1 MAKKIEDLRNPKP
14 TLVIPFKTPNAP
26 ESDNLCKCG
35 CGQEI
40 NLGLDSYIIIDDMLF
55 WDDSCV
61 TDHFIKDAGG
71 RRVYGG
77 AC

>member
-1 MAKKIEDLRNPKP
+1 MAKKQSEIKRFPEMY
-14 TLVIPFKTPNAP
+14 TFKQPSAQK
-26 ESDNLCKCG
+26 SDNLCKCG
-35 CGQEI
+35 CGHEI
-40 NLGLDSYIIIDDMLF
+40 NRGLDSYIIIDDMLF